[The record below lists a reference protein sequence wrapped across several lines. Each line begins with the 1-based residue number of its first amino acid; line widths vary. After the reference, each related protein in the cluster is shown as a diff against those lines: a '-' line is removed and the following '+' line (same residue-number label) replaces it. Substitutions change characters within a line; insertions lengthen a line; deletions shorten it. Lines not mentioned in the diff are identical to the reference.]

1 MGMAL
6 ALVLVLGGAGC
17 ATKSGETPDN
27 VYAPKPSLP
36 ASVVRVAVLP
46 LAIKSNT
53 ESLVAGRDALAGLLP
68 QELQRVERFEF
79 TLVTPE
85 QLLQWTGKEVWAADE
100 PLPRDFLKRITEE
113 LDCEAVLF
121 GRLTQFRPYPPL
133 AVGWEFKLIRASSAG
148 VLWAA
153 DELVDAGE
161 KAEAD
166 RAMQYERQ
174 RTKRLFGVDKADL
187 ILVSPARFGQY
198 SLNTLFST
206 LPGR

>member
-1 MGMAL
+1 MI
-6 ALVLVLGGAGC
+6 LGVMSLGC
-17 ATKSGETPDN
+17 ASRPGDGRDN
-27 VYAPKPSLP
+27 VYAPKTVLP
-36 ASVVRVAVLP
+36 GSVVRVAVLP

-53 ESLVAGRDALAGLLP
+53 ESLVAGRDAMAGLLS

-85 QLLQWTGKEVWAADE
+85 QLVQWTGKEVWASDE
-100 PLPRDFLKRITEE
+100 PLPRDFLKRISEE

-121 GRLTQFRPYPPL
+121 GRLTQYRPYPPL

-161 KAEAD
+161 KSEAD
-166 RAMQYERQ
+166 RALQYERQ
-174 RTKRLFGVDKADL
+174 RTKRLFGVDKGDL

-206 LPGR
+206 LPDR